1 MVKSESYTCN
11 ICNKMY
17 SSASSLCNHRSK
29 IHKVNKYYHDNT
41 SIIHD
46 NTSIIHDNTIRDAN
60 MIIPTEGNNNVV
72 VSEIV
77 TVKTYD
83 CKHCNRHFNN
93 YQNRWKHYKICKN
106 KNIEIIENKN
116 TQLIETQN
124 NNSIR
129 EANIIIET
137 QNIQNNTNNGT
148 INNKSEIE
156 KFLNFS
162 ILPLL
167 KLI

>member
-46 NTSIIHDNTIRDAN
+46 NTLIIHDNTIREAN
-60 MIIPTEGNNNVV
+60 MIIPTKGNNNVA

-106 KNIEIIENKN
+106 KKIIENQN
-116 TQLIETQN
+116 TEIIDN
-124 NNSIR
+124 KNSI
-129 EANIIIET
+129 
-137 QNIQNNTNNGT
+137 QYH
-148 INNKSEIE
+148 NKKKILDEIT
-156 KFLNFS
+156 KLAY
-162 ILPLL
+162 IL
-167 KLI
+167 